1 MQAIKKINNN
11 VAICKDGNGKEL
23 IAFGKGIGFPNM
35 PYQLT
40 DLSKIDRTFYNID
53 SKYISMINEIPVDI
67 IEFSAQ
73 IIDKAN
79 SVLSYELNANV
90 VLTLADHIAFSIER
104 TKKNIQIRMPLSYE
118 VAQTYPLEMKIA
130 ESVLKEIK
138 ERFHVQLKPDEATG
152 ITMNLVNA
160 RLTHKIGNETFS
172 AKVNQNEIL
181 EDITYIIE
189 KELKIKVNRKTF
201 NYARYATHMEY
212 LLKRLYDQ
220 KKINS
225 DNLVMY
231 ASLSAEFQQISN
243 CVDRI
248 STYFD
253 DRFHCCLCEEEKLYL
268 ILHVNRICAKEGL

>member
-53 SKYISMINEIPVDI
+53 SKYICMINEIPVDI

-79 SVLSYELNANV
+79 SVLYYELNANA

-104 TKKNIQIRMPLSYE
+104 AKKNIQVRMPLSYE
-118 VAQTYPLEMKIA
+118 VAQTYPLEMEIA
-130 ESVLKEIK
+130 ENALKEIK
-138 ERFHVQLKPDEATG
+138 ERFHVQLKSDEAAG

-160 RLTHKIGNETFS
+160 RLTHKIENEIIF
-172 AKVNQNEIL
+172 AKVDQKEIL
-181 EDITYIIE
+181 EDITEIIE

-220 KKINS
+220 KNINT

-231 ASLSAEFQQISN
+231 APLRAEFQQISN
-243 CVDRI
+243 CVDKI
-248 STYFD
+248 STYID
-253 DRFHCCLCEEEKLYL
+253 ESFHRRLCEEEKLYL